1 MRRGAERDLRA
12 VTYTDAILMAVLEE
26 LVDLR
31 QFLEATLGGDRPRDL
46 PEADVPPE
54 PEPVVDPPV
63 EEPPKKRKRKAKA
76 RG

>member
-31 QFLEATLGGDRPRDL
+31 QFLEATLGGD
-46 PEADVPPE
+46 
-54 PEPVVDPPV
+54 
-63 EEPPKKRKRKAKA
+63 
-76 RG
+76 